1 MRGQSRS
8 PPLFLVRSSLA
19 LSFRCGRCSENN
31 QKGRERRLK
40 ATDETRALRLS
51 LSLSLSLTPVLSLSS
66 SLLLYHH
73 HRRELDFGH
82 TFPADDAKDGHGR
95 REESIDAIEE
105 IHAVFDR
112 ESTHHPGTTERR
124 REREKE
130 RRIATRDDDDSDDSD
145 DDERT
150 TTTTT
155 TTSEEEK
162 RPTGRVEESGPFE
175 QV

>member
-1 MRGQSRS
+1 M
-8 PPLFLVRSSLA
+8 
-19 LSFRCGRCSENN
+19 
-31 QKGRERRLK
+31 K
-40 ATDETRALRLS
+40 ATDETRALR

>member
-1 MRGQSRS
+1 MRGHSRS
-8 PPLFLVRSSLA
+8 PPLFLVRSSLS
-19 LSFRCGRCSENN
+19 LSFRCGRRSENN

-51 LSLSLSLTPVLSLSS
+51 LSLSLSDACCLSLPLFSFTIVVVVN
-66 SLLLYHH
+66 LI
-73 HRRELDFGH
+73 LD

-105 IHAVFDR
+105 VHAVFDR

-155 TTSEEEK
+155 TTTSEEEK

>member
-1 MRGQSRS
+1 M
-8 PPLFLVRSSLA
+8 
-19 LSFRCGRCSENN
+19 
-31 QKGRERRLK
+31 
-40 ATDETRALRLS
+40 
-51 LSLSLSLTPVLSLSS
+51 SLSS

-112 ESTHHPGTTERR
+112 EITHHPGETTERR

-130 RRIATRDDDDSDDSD
+130 RRITIRDDDDPD

>member
-1 MRGQSRS
+1 M
-8 PPLFLVRSSLA
+8 
-19 LSFRCGRCSENN
+19 
-31 QKGRERRLK
+31 K
-40 ATDETRALRLS
+40 RALRLS
-51 LSLSLSLTPVLSLSS
+51 LSLSLSLSLTLVSLFLSFP
-66 SLLLYHH
+66 LYHH
-73 HRRELDFGH
+73 DPLDV
-82 TFPADDAKDGHGR
+82 PADDAKDGHGR

-112 ESTHHPGTTERR
+112 EITHHPGETTERR

-130 RRIATRDDDDSDDSD
+130 RRITIRDDDDSDD
-145 DDERT
+145 DER

>member
-8 PPLFLVRSSLA
+8 PPLFLVRSSL
-19 LSFRCGRCSENN
+19 
-31 QKGRERRLK
+31 
-40 ATDETRALRLS
+40 S
-51 LSLSLSLTPVLSLSS
+51 LSLSDACCLSLPLFCFTIIVVNLI
-66 SLLLYHH
+66 
-73 HRRELDFGH
+73 LD

-130 RRIATRDDDDSDDSD
+130 RRITTRDNDDSDDDSDD
-145 DDERT
+145 ER
-150 TTTTT
+150 TT

>member
-1 MRGQSRS
+1 MN
-8 PPLFLVRSSLA
+8 LI
-19 LSFRCGRCSENN
+19 
-31 QKGRERRLK
+31 
-40 ATDETRALRLS
+40 
-51 LSLSLSLTPVLSLSS
+51 
-66 SLLLYHH
+66 
-73 HRRELDFGH
+73 LD

-112 ESTHHPGTTERR
+112 EITHHPGETTERR

-130 RRIATRDDDDSDDSD
+130 RRITIRDDDDSDDDSDDSD
-145 DDERT
+145 DDERTTTT

>member
-1 MRGQSRS
+1 MRGHSRS
-8 PPLFLVRSSLA
+8 PPLFLVRSSLS
-19 LSFRCGRCSENN
+19 LSFRCGRRSENN

-51 LSLSLSLTPVLSLSS
+51 LSLSLSDAWCLSLP
-66 SLLLYHH
+66 LFCFTIVVVNLI
-73 HRRELDFGH
+73 LD

-155 TTSEEEK
+155 TTTSEEEK

>member
-1 MRGQSRS
+1 MD
-8 PPLFLVRSSLA
+8 V
-19 LSFRCGRCSENN
+19 
-31 QKGRERRLK
+31 
-40 ATDETRALRLS
+40 
-51 LSLSLSLTPVLSLSS
+51 
-66 SLLLYHH
+66 
-73 HRRELDFGH
+73 
-82 TFPADDAKDGHGR
+82 PADDAKDGHHGR

-112 ESTHHPGTTERR
+112 EITHHPGETTERR

-130 RRIATRDDDDSDDSD
+130 RRITIRDDDDSDDDSDDSD
-145 DDERT
+145 DDERTTT

>member
-1 MRGQSRS
+1 M
-8 PPLFLVRSSLA
+8 
-19 LSFRCGRCSENN
+19 
-31 QKGRERRLK
+31 K
-40 ATDETRALRLS
+40 RARFVSLS
-51 LSLSLSLTPVLSLSS
+51 LSLSLSDACCLSLP
-66 SLLLYHH
+66 LFCFTIIVVNLI
-73 HRRELDFGH
+73 LD

-112 ESTHHPGTTERR
+112 EITHHPGETTERR